1 MLKGMSDLT
10 SLDSKAHSK
19 RTFLRL
25 RFLFSIASLVSFAG
39 CTEVYGPSRVGQ
51 VSDVALSK
59 DGRIIAVAGKRP
71 RTHREGLLEVY
82 DLKAG
87 KLVGDIKTEHSITSV
102 AVAPDGSRLAYVV
115 ANVPMLYICKVSD
128 SIDSQAIL
136 ELPNRHGPIINQGH
150 LHFSKSGKYL
160 YGVVDHKQVNVWN
173 TDTFHL
179 VSKVY
184 SGDPMS
190 TTMSNDEQW
199 LAVGSWGGEIKVYS
213 TGDWESVNSIE
224 GNLPVFDMDFS
235 SNGEFLATTVVTNKS
250 PCMFSRHVWSTKP
263 WKLVREFAVESP
275 WVVFDPTGNRLAI
288 QNEDDSITWLALP
301 GFALEKVRFE
311 GAGWMLA
318 SAGDPRV
325 VVGHRYRDEEI
336 CVWSWNPVGET
347 RLLHTI
353 QWDPRRVPFAMG
365 STALITEAHTK

>member
-1 MLKGMSDLT
+1 MSDLP
-10 SLDSKAHSK
+10 SLVSKSRSK
-19 RTFLRL
+19 NTFLRL
-25 RFLFSIASLVSFAG
+25 RYFLCIASLVSFAG
-39 CTEVYGPSRVGQ
+39 CTELYGPSRVGQ

-59 DGRIIAVAGKRP
+59 DGSIIAVAGKRP
-71 RTHREGLLEVY
+71 RTHRKGLLEIY
-82 DLKAG
+82 DLKTG

-102 AVAPDGSRLAYVV
+102 AVAPDGSQLAYVV
-115 ANVPMLYICKVSD
+115 ATIPILYVCKVSD
-128 SIDSQAIL
+128 SIETQAIL
-136 ELPNRHGPIINQGH
+136 ELPNRYGPIINQGH

-173 TDTFHL
+173 TETFHL

-190 TTMSNDEQW
+190 ATMSGDEQW

-213 TGDWESVNSIE
+213 TSDWENVNSIE
-224 GNLPVFDMDFS
+224 GNLPVFDLDFS
-235 SNGEFLATTVVTNKS
+235 SNGEFLATTVMTNKS

-301 GFALEKVRFE
+301 GLALEKVRFQ

-325 VVGHRYRDEEI
+325 VVGHRNRDEEI

-353 QWDPRRVPFAMG
+353 QQDPWRVPLG
-365 STALITEAHTK
+365 KGNTALITEAHTK